1 MGKYRILRQTIIL
14 GLTLTLLSAC
24 AKQRVDLFWDGQ
36 WTRTVTVPKRVQ
48 GRCFEETLTI
58 HGKHWQLFAVVHS
71 TFACDQPFLEL
82 TYEGTLDEVQI
93 RRNTDD
99 RDVRFLVKDIHL
111 AAMADI
117 AGSQRDELSE
127 GAVEKLSE
135 KYVPAEFQRF
145 EQQAWFDAKH
155 NTMRSNLFRPILDL
169 ATPAYPN
176 KDKQLVYKRAG
187 L

>member
-1 MGKYRILRQTIIL
+1 MGKYAIVSRAVFLL
-14 GLTLTLLSAC
+14 LVALLSAC
-24 AKQRVDLFWDGQ
+24 GEQRADLFWDGQ

-82 TYEGTLDEVQI
+82 TYEGTLHEVQI
-93 RRNTDD
+93 KRNSNDQ
-99 RDVRFLVKDIHL
+99 DVRFQVKDIHL
-111 AAMADI
+111 AAMADL
-117 AGSQRDELSE
+117 AGAQRDELSE

-135 KYVPAEFQRF
+135 KYVPPEFQTF
-145 EQQAWFDAKH
+145 EQKVWFDEKH
-155 NTMRSNLFRPILDL
+155 NTMRSSIFRPILDL

-176 KDKQLVYKRAG
+176 KDKQLIYKRAG
-187 L
+187 V